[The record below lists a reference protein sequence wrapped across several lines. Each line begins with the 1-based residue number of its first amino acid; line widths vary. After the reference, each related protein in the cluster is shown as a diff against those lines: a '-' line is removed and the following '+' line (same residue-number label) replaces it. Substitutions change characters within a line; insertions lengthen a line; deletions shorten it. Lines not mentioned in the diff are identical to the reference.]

1 LDDIKQEKL
10 YGLGSVFYVFCQNCF
25 QLNEV
30 CTSSRHKSEKRGPA
44 CMDANSRVVL
54 GSLHAGM
61 GHTHVNHL
69 LSTMNIPTISHKAY
83 KAREREVG
91 HCVETVAQENCSKIT
106 CEEKKI
112 AHV

>member
-1 LDDIKQEKL
+1 MKFVHHLDINQ
-10 YGLGSVFYVFCQNCF
+10 GNVG
-25 QLNEV
+25 QLVWMQTAEWYWEV
-30 CTSSRHKSEKRGPA
+30 YT
-44 CMDANSRVVL
+44 L
-54 GSLHAGM
+54 

-91 HCVETVAQENCSKIT
+91 HCVETVAQESCSKIT